1 MRLNNKICKFLFQP
15 KSSAGFTLMELLIG
29 AAIATVIIGVAG
41 YGLLQIMRAS
51 QKGNIQTKRR
61 AEIARAYDFISD
73 EIRRARLVE
82 DDTNISNDAKNFTST
97 DKEVVLVL
105 KIPVPDIDVNKDG
118 TVDANDNRDRDR
130 DDVDNNEANV
140 IYYVSNP
147 ATSAWK
153 GPKVLYRWGPP
164 MGSDGEYTAGNW
176 GYEAL
181 IDELDDNPINLNDG
195 TDPDCEAGWTASDNA
210 PGFAACIDGNN
221 KTAQLFINGYIA
233 TSGGLLDETYKSA
246 DTKTVTRSNDVD
258 LSGPYSDND
267 RTYHL
272 GGEFSCDASTSR
284 SWPVETE
291 LTFYESDDSTEESTE
306 TLSEG
311 GSSDF
316 EIDEDQRVTITSTP
330 DPSLTNCNPLT
341 SSSAVSIDI
350 KIDSSGSVA
359 IFNGD
364 SDDYKVKIFR
374 NGDIISTELI
384 QNAYEGQKTFI
395 KFLKDK
401 GINISW
407 TDTDNDT
414 QGGVNGEYTGVD
426 GEVDVDD
433 QYSIVLNDNQALIAF
448 EIGQDD
454 EYLDDADTIP
464 NPGFDFQDNLVL
476 INSDVLK

>member
-41 YGLLQIMRAS
+41 YGLLQIMRSS
-51 QKGNIQTKRR
+51 QKGNIQTERR

-73 EIRRARLVE
+73 EIRKAQIIDIDATNATGFSADSDGDGT
-82 DDTNISNDAKNFTST
+82 DDRI
-97 DKEVVLVL
+97 VVLAL
-105 KIPVPDIDVNKDG
+105 RIPEIESSEDPDGDGDLID
-118 TVDANDNRDRDR
+118 NDNDLTTPAR
-130 DDVDNNEANV
+130 VV
-140 IYYVSNP
+140 YYVSDP
-147 ATSAWK
+147 ATNAWK

-164 MGSDGEYTAGNW
+164 LGNNGEYTDGNW
-176 GYEAL
+176 QYEAV
-181 IDELDDNPINLNDG
+181 IDELDDNTINLNDG